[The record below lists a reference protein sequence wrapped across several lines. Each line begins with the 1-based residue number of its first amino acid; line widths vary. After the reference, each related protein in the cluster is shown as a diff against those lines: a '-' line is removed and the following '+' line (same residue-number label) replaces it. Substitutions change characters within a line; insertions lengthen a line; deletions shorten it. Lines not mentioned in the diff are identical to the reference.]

1 VNNSHESAWL
11 DVFSVLLREAESK
24 VGGREG
30 PPEELRRELQ
40 RLSVGDLRSPEKAAE
55 LSKLCEKIADSPEAL
70 ALLARLL
77 ETSPPAAG
85 D

>member
-1 VNNSHESAWL
+1 MSSSQETAWL
-11 DVFSVLLREAESK
+11 DVFSVLLQEAESK

-30 PPEELRRELQ
+30 LPEELRRELE
-40 RLSVGDLRSPEKAAE
+40 RLSRGDLRSPEKAGE
-55 LSKLCEKIADSPEAL
+55 LSKLCEKIADSPEAM

-77 ETSPPAAG
+77 GTPPASG